1 MPPRV
6 NAKLMQVKQAPMAGR
21 ILILDGVATNR
32 IVLKV
37 RLTEARYEVLV
48 AEDAATGLQLA
59 RSRLPDL
66 VLMDGSL
73 SGQGGLAALRQLR
86 KDPATA
92 RIPVII
98 MLAAGDPDARL
109 AALQAG
115 ADDVMA
121 KPMDE
126 AHMLA
131 RLRALLRS
139 CGMTEEMRVRDAA
152 LGPIGMTEAPGSFA
166 RPGLVALVA
175 DKPGPAMQMR
185 SALALHMSDSL
196 VIRTRDA
203 ALGMSDDPA
212 MPCPDVYVIAAD
224 LAGKGDGLRLMSDLR
239 SRTATRHSAV
249 CVHLRVPSH
258 SEAAMAFDLGADDVI
273 DAGLDPREVAAR
285 LRRLLDR
292 KRRDDQL
299 RATLSD
305 GLRLAVIDPL
315 TGLFNRRYALAQLGR
330 IADRAQRGDSGFA
343 VLAIDLDRFK
353 AVNDSFGHAAGD
365 CVLTEVARRLS
376 LNMRA
381 GDLLGRIGGEEFIVA
396 LPQTTASNAL
406 ALANRLR
413 LAVEAAPVRIDAA
426 TTIPVTI
433 SVGLA
438 VSGSV
443 TPAGAEPVAAAL
455 ARADRALLQA
465 KARGRNQVTTDR
477 TAA

>member
-1 MPPRV
+1 V
-6 NAKLMQVKQAPMAGR
+6 NGKLKQVKQAAMAGR
-21 ILILDGVATNR
+21 ILIVDDVATNR

-37 RLTEARYEVLV
+37 SLTEARYEVFV
-48 AEDAATGLQLA
+48 AEDAATGIQLA

-66 VLMDGSL
+66 VLLDGSP
-73 SGQGGLAALRQLR
+73 SRTGGVAALRQLR
-86 KDPATA
+86 EDPATA
-92 RIPVII
+92 RIPVIV
-98 MLAAGDPDARL
+98 MLAAGGPAARL

-126 AHMLA
+126 PRMLA
-131 RLRALLRS
+131 RVRALLRS
-139 CGMTEEMRVRDAA
+139 CGMTEEMRARDAA
-152 LGPIGMTEAPGSFA
+152 LGPIGMTEAPGCFA

-175 DKPGPAMQMR
+175 DKPESAMQMR
-185 SALALHMSDSL
+185 STLALHMPDSL

-203 ALGMSDDPA
+203 ALGSPDDA
-212 MPCPDVYVIAAD
+212 AAPCPDVHVIEAD
-224 LAGKGDGLRLMSDLR
+224 LAAKGDGLRLMSDLR
-239 SRTATRHSAV
+239 SRSATRHSAV
-249 CVHLRVPSH
+249 CIRFPAPSD
-258 SEAAMAFDLGADDVI
+258 SDAAMAFDLGADDVI
-273 DAGLDPREVAAR
+273 DASLEPREVALR

-330 IADRAQRGDSGFA
+330 IADRSQKEEGGFA

-353 AVNDSFGHAAGD
+353 AVNECHGHAAGD
-365 CVLTEVARRLS
+365 CVLIEVARRLS

-381 GDLLGRIGGEEFIVA
+381 GDLLGRIGGEEFLVA
-396 LPQTTASNAL
+396 LPQTTASQAL

-413 LAVEAAPVRIDAA
+413 QAVEAVPVRIDTA
-426 TTIPVTI
+426 TVVSVTI

-438 VSGSV
+438 ASGPV
-443 TPAGAEPVAAAL
+443 TPAGAEPVSAAL
-455 ARADRALLQA
+455 ARADRALLRA
-465 KARGRNQVTTDR
+465 KANGRNQVTADR
-477 TAA
+477 SAA

>member
-1 MPPRV
+1 
-6 NAKLMQVKQAPMAGR
+6 MAGR
-21 ILILDGVATNR
+21 ILIVDDVATNR

-37 RLTEARYEVLV
+37 KLTEARYQVLV

-66 VLMDGSL
+66 VLMDGCL
-73 SGQGGLAALRQLR
+73 SGQGGVAALRQLR
-86 KDPATA
+86 EDPATA

-98 MLAAGDPDARL
+98 MLAAGDPDSRL

-115 ADDVMA
+115 ADDVMT

-126 AHMLA
+126 PRMLA

-175 DKPGPAMQMR
+175 DKPGPAMHMR
-185 SALALHMSDSL
+185 SALALHMTDSL

-203 ALGMSDDPA
+203 ALGIPDDPA
-212 MPCPDVYVIAAD
+212 TPCPDVYVIEAD

-239 SRTATRHSAV
+239 SRSATRHSAV
-249 CVHLRVPSH
+249 CVQLRAASH
-258 SEAAMAFDLGADDVI
+258 SDAAMAFDAELE
-273 DAGLDPREVAAR
+273 PREVAAR
-285 LRRLLDR
+285 LGRLLDR

-330 IADRAQRGDSGFA
+330 IAERAQRGDSGFA

-365 CVLTEVARRLS
+365 CVLIEVARRLS
-376 LNMRA
+376 LSMRA

-396 LPQTTASNAL
+396 LPQTTASSAL

-413 LAVEAAPVRIDAA
+413 LAVEAAPVRIDKA
-426 TTIPVTI
+426 TAISVTI

-438 VSGSV
+438 VSGPL

-455 ARADRALLQA
+455 ARADRALLRA
-465 KARGRNQVTTDR
+465 KADGRNQVTTDR

>member
-1 MPPRV
+1 
-6 NAKLMQVKQAPMAGR
+6 MAGR
-21 ILILDGVATNR
+21 ILIVDDVATNR

-37 RLTEARYEVLV
+37 KLTEARYEVLV

-66 VLMDGSL
+66 VLMDGCL
-73 SGQGGLAALRQLR
+73 SGQGGVAALRQLR
-86 KDPATA
+86 EDPATA

-98 MLAAGDPDARL
+98 MLGAGDPDSRL

-115 ADDVMA
+115 ADDVMT

-126 AHMLA
+126 PRMLA

-175 DKPGPAMQMR
+175 DKPGPAMHMR
-185 SALALHMSDSL
+185 SALALHMTDSL
-196 VIRTRDA
+196 VIRSRDA
-203 ALGMSDDPA
+203 ALGVPDDPA
-212 MPCPDVYVIAAD
+212 MPCPDVYVIEAD

-239 SRTATRHSAV
+239 SRSATRHSAV
-249 CVHLRVPSH
+249 CVHLRAPSH
-258 SEAAMAFDLGADDVI
+258 SDAAMAFDLGADDVI
-273 DAGLDPREVAAR
+273 DAGLEPREVAAR
-285 LRRLLDR
+285 LSRLLDR

-330 IADRAQRGDSGFA
+330 IAERAQRGDSGFA

-365 CVLTEVARRLS
+365 CVLIEVARRLS
-376 LNMRA
+376 LSMRA

-396 LPQTTASNAL
+396 LPQTAASNAL

-413 LAVEAAPVRIDAA
+413 LAVEAAPVRIDTA
-426 TTIPVTI
+426 TAISVTI

-438 VSGSV
+438 VSGPL

-455 ARADRALLQA
+455 ARADRALLRA
-465 KARGRNQVTTDR
+465 KADGRNQVTTDR

>member
-1 MPPRV
+1 
-6 NAKLMQVKQAPMAGR
+6 MAGR
-21 ILILDGVATNR
+21 ILIVDDVATNR

-37 RLTEARYEVLV
+37 KLTEARYEVLV

-66 VLMDGSL
+66 VLMDGCL
-73 SGQGGLAALRQLR
+73 SGQGGVAALRQLR
-86 KDPATA
+86 EDPATA

-98 MLAAGDPDARL
+98 MLGTGDPDSRL

-115 ADDVMA
+115 ADDVMT

-126 AHMLA
+126 PRMLA

-175 DKPGPAMQMR
+175 EKPGPAMHMR
-185 SALALHMSDSL
+185 RALALHMTDSL

-203 ALGMSDDPA
+203 ALGVPDDPP
-212 MPCPDVYVIAAD
+212 MPCPDVYVIEAD

-239 SRTATRHSAV
+239 SRSATRHSAV
-249 CVHLRVPSH
+249 CVHLRAPSH
-258 SEAAMAFDLGADDVI
+258 SDAAMAFDLGADDVI
-273 DAGLDPREVAAR
+273 DAGLEPREVAAR
-285 LRRLLDR
+285 LSRLLDR

-330 IADRAQRGDSGFA
+330 IAERAQRGDSGFA

-365 CVLTEVARRLS
+365 CVLIEVARRLS
-376 LNMRA
+376 LSMRA
-381 GDLLGRIGGEEFIVA
+381 GDLLGRIGGEEFIVV
-396 LPQTTASNAL
+396 LPQTAASNAL

-413 LAVEAAPVRIDAA
+413 LAVEAAPVRIDTA
-426 TTIPVTI
+426 TAISVTI

-438 VSGSV
+438 VSGPL
-443 TPAGAEPVAAAL
+443 TPAGAEPVSATL
-455 ARADRALLQA
+455 ARADRALLRA
-465 KARGRNQVTTDR
+465 KADGRNQVTTDR

>member
-1 MPPRV
+1 
-6 NAKLMQVKQAPMAGR
+6 MAGR
-21 ILILDGVATNR
+21 ILIVDDVATNR

-48 AEDAATGLQLA
+48 AEDAATGIQLA

-73 SGQGGLAALRQLR
+73 PGAGGVAALRQLR
-86 KDPATA
+86 DDPATA
-92 RIPVII
+92 RLPVIM
-98 MLAAGDPDARL
+98 MLAGSDPAARL

-126 AHMLA
+126 PRMLA

-139 CGMTEEMRVRDAA
+139 CGMTEEMRARDAA

-175 DKPGPAMQMR
+175 EKPGPALQMR
-185 SALALHMSDSL
+185 SALALHMPDRL
-196 VIRTRDA
+196 VIRTRDR
-203 ALGMSDDPA
+203 ALGTPEDPDV
-212 MPCPDVYVIAAD
+212 PCPDVYVIDAD
-224 LAGKGDGLRLMSDLR
+224 LAAKGDGLRLMSDLR
-239 SRTATRHSAV
+239 SRSATRHSAI
-249 CVHLRVPSH
+249 CMRLPTPSDTD
-258 SEAAMAFDLGADDVI
+258 AAMAFDLGADDVI
-273 DAGLDPREVAAR
+273 DAGLEPREVALR

-299 RATLSD
+299 RTTLSD

-330 IADRAQRGDSGFA
+330 IADRTQRGESGFA

-353 AVNDSFGHAAGD
+353 TVNDSHGHAAGD
-365 CVLTEVARRLS
+365 CVLIEVARRLS

-396 LPQTTASNAL
+396 LPQTSASQAL
-406 ALANRLR
+406 ALAHRLR
-413 LAVEAAPVRIDAA
+413 LAVEAVPVRIDAA
-426 TTIPVTI
+426 TAIPVTI

-438 VSGSV
+438 VSGPVSA
-443 TPAGAEPVAAAL
+443 AGAEPVSAAL
-455 ARADRALLQA
+455 ARADRALLRA
-465 KARGRNQVTTDR
+465 KADGRNQVMADKS
-477 TAA
+477 AA

>member
-1 MPPRV
+1 MPLRV

-21 ILILDGVATNR
+21 ILILDDVATNR

-37 RLTEARYEVLV
+37 RLTEARYDVLV

-66 VLMDGSL
+66 ILMDGSL

-86 KDPATA
+86 EDPATA
-92 RIPVII
+92 RIPVIV

-126 AHMLA
+126 ARMLA
-131 RLRALLRS
+131 RLRGLLRS
-139 CGMTEEMRVRDAA
+139 CGVTEEMRVRDAA

-239 SRTATRHSAV
+239 SRTATRHAAV
-249 CVHLRVPSH
+249 CVHLRAPSH

-273 DAGLDPREVAAR
+273 DFGLEPREVAAR

-365 CVLTEVARRLS
+365 CVLIEVARRLS
-376 LNMRA
+376 HNLRA

-413 LAVEAAPVRIDAA
+413 CAVEAAPVRIDA
-426 TTIPVTI
+426 TTAIPVTI

-438 VSGSV
+438 VSGPV
-443 TPAGAEPVAAAL
+443 TPSGAEPVAAAL
-455 ARADRALLQA
+455 ARADRALLRA
-465 KARGRNQVTTDR
+465 KACGRNQVTTDR

>member
-1 MPPRV
+1 
-6 NAKLMQVKQAPMAGR
+6 MAGR
-21 ILILDGVATNR
+21 ILIIDDVATNR

-48 AEDAATGLQLA
+48 AEDAATGLQLS

-66 VLMDGSL
+66 VLLDGNL
-73 SGQGGLAALRQLR
+73 PGPGGVAALRQLR
-86 KDPATA
+86 DDPATA
-92 RIPVII
+92 RIPVIV
-98 MLAAGDPDARL
+98 MLAARDPASRL

-126 AHMLA
+126 PRMLA

-139 CGMTEEMRVRDAA
+139 CSMTEEMRARDAA

-166 RPGLVALVA
+166 RPGMVALVT

-185 SALALHMSDSL
+185 AALSLHMPDSL

-203 ALGMSDDPA
+203 ALGIPDDPA
-212 MPCPDVYVIAAD
+212 VACPDVYVIEAD
-224 LAGKGDGLRLMSDLR
+224 LAAKGDGLRLMSDLR
-239 SRTATRHSAV
+239 SRSVTRHSAV
-249 CVHLRVPSH
+249 CVRLRAPSD
-258 SEAAMAFDLGADDVI
+258 SDAAMAFDLGADDVI
-273 DAGLDPREVAAR
+273 DAGLDPREAAVR
-285 LRRLLDR
+285 LRRLLER

-299 RATLSD
+299 RAALSD

-330 IADRAQRGDSGFA
+330 IADRAQKGESGFA

-365 CVLTEVARRLS
+365 CVLIEVARRLS

-396 LPQTTASNAL
+396 LPQTTASHAL

-413 LAVEAAPVRIDAA
+413 LAVGAVPVRIDAA
-426 TTIPVTI
+426 TVVPVTI

-438 VSGSV
+438 VSGPV
-443 TPAGAEPVAAAL
+443 TPAGAEPVSATL
-455 ARADRALLQA
+455 ARADRALLRA
-465 KARGRNQVTTDR
+465 KAEGRNQVTTDR
-477 TAA
+477 SAA

>member
-1 MPPRV
+1 
-6 NAKLMQVKQAPMAGR
+6 MAGR
-21 ILILDGVATNR
+21 ILIIDDVATNR

-37 RLTEARYEVLV
+37 RLTDARYDVLV
-48 AEDAATGLQLA
+48 AEDAAAGLQLA

-66 VLMDGSL
+66 VLLDGTL
-73 SGQGGLAALRQLR
+73 AGQGGVAVLRQLR
-86 KDPATA
+86 DDPATA
-92 RIPVII
+92 RIPVIM
-98 MLAAGDPDARL
+98 MLAADEATSRL

-126 AHMLA
+126 PRMLA

-139 CGMTEEMRVRDAA
+139 CGMTEEMRARDAA
-152 LGPIGMTEAPGSFA
+152 LGPIGMTEAPGSFS

-185 SALALHMSDSL
+185 STLALHMPDSL

-203 ALGMSDDPA
+203 ALEIPDDA
-212 MPCPDVYVIAAD
+212 AFPCPDVYVIEAD
-224 LAGKGDGLRLMSDLR
+224 LAAKGDGLRLMSDLR
-239 SRTATRHSAV
+239 SRSATRHSAV
-249 CVHLRVPSH
+249 CVRLRIPSD
-258 SEAAMAFDLGADDVI
+258 SDTAMAFDLGADDVI
-273 DAGLDPREVAAR
+273 DAGLDPREVAVR

-330 IADRAQRGDSGFA
+330 IADRARRGETGFA

-353 AVNDSFGHAAGD
+353 AVNDGFGHAAGD
-365 CVLTEVARRLS
+365 CVLVEVARRLS

-381 GDLLGRIGGEEFIVA
+381 GDLLARIGGEEFIVA
-396 LPQTTASNAL
+396 LPQTTSANAL
-406 ALANRLR
+406 SLAKRLCR
-413 LAVEAAPVRIDAA
+413 AVEAVPVRIDPITAI
-426 TTIPVTI
+426 TVTI
-433 SVGLA
+433 SIGLA
-438 VSGSV
+438 VSGQIASC
-443 TPAGAEPVAAAL
+443 GEEPVAAAL
-455 ARADRALLQA
+455 ARADRALMRA
-465 KARGRNQVTTDR
+465 KACGRNQVTTDR
-477 TAA
+477 SAA

>member
-1 MPPRV
+1 MPLRV
-6 NAKLMQVKQAPMAGR
+6 KAKLTQVKQAAMAGR
-21 ILILDGVATNR
+21 ILIIDDVATNR

-37 RLTEARYEVLV
+37 RLTDARYEVLV

-66 VLMDGSL
+66 VLLDGSL
-73 SGQGGLAALRQLR
+73 PGPGGVSALRQLR
-86 KDPATA
+86 DDPATA

-98 MLAAGDPDARL
+98 MLAAGDPDSRL

-126 AHMLA
+126 ARMLA

-152 LGPIGMTEAPGSFA
+152 LGPIGMTEAPGSFT

-175 DKPGPAMQMR
+175 DKPGPALQMR
-185 SALALHMSDSL
+185 SALGLHMPDSL
-196 VIRTRDA
+196 VIHTRDA
-203 ALGMSDDPA
+203 ALGIPDDPA
-212 MPCPDVYVIAAD
+212 MPCPDVHLIEAD

-239 SRTATRHSAV
+239 SRSATRHSTV
-249 CVHLRVPSH
+249 CVRLQAPSD

-273 DAGLDPREVAAR
+273 DASLDPREVAVR

-315 TGLFNRRYALAQLGR
+315 TGLFNRRYAMAQLGR
-330 IADRAQRGDSGFA
+330 IAERAQRGDAGFA

-365 CVLTEVARRLS
+365 CVLVEVARRLS
-376 LNMRA
+376 LCLRA

-413 LAVEAAPVRIDAA
+413 LAVESAPVRIDAA
-426 TTIPVTI
+426 TVIPVTI
-433 SVGLA
+433 SVGVA
-438 VSGSV
+438 VSGSMS
-443 TPAGAEPVAAAL
+443 PAGAEPVTAAL
-455 ARADRALLQA
+455 ARADRALLRA
-465 KARGRNQVTTDR
+465 KADGRNQVTTDR